1 MIGAGVVIVTLSGV
15 PGPARA
21 QSTPAASAG
30 TEEALQEVVVMAQR
44 RKQPLQ
50 DVPVVVAAV
59 TAEELAQK
67 NITSTSDLTALT
79 PGLTN
84 FVANGF
90 VMPSLRGIGTQN
102 NAAGNTG
109 TVAVYLD
116 GVYLASPQASLFGY
130 NNIEQVEVDKGPQGT
145 LFGRNATAGV
155 IQVKTRDPG
164 STPGGRFAVGT
175 DNYNTPTGDL
185 YLTGPIAAN
194 LAADLAVHYSD
205 QLKGYGR
212 NLYTGNDVYK
222 TEDLDVRTKWLWQP
236 TDADRITA
244 ILDYEYLLDS
254 SDGIQFHSVP
264 YDYGITGG
272 TDRLQSQLGSPWNY
286 WASVD
291 PTEKSM
297 QGGASLEAQHTFG
310 FATLTNI
317 ASYRRSDTYILS
329 TSAVA
334 PYNVLALQDHGYK
347 QTSEELRLSS
357 PDSSHIAWVTGF
369 YFIDSHSTN
378 APYTFVGSGSDFNSS
393 PCTAKFCPPYLP
405 TGPLGLALGH
415 TAAPTQFGAFPPN
428 SSAFNT
434 YVTSN
439 VGSTSYAGYGQSTV
453 PLDFLLRSLNLTVG
467 LRYTAETE
475 SISGGDLI
483 KAPGKFLSQPDVTF
497 YKLTYKAGLDYHFT
511 PDIMGYATASSGFQA
526 GFYNANT
533 LTAPASKPQTID
545 DYEAGIKSSFLD
557 RKVVL
562 NLGGFYY
569 NYKNIVEPVVIAGV
583 PNTTNGPKAS
593 LYGADLDLNVSVTP
607 RLKVSASA
615 EYLHSEWTSFPN
627 AQTALPATAASPNGF
642 CKVILCN
649 PLGGVVSKTF
659 DATGNRL
666 PYAPQYVV
674 NLSPSYRQPVGD
686 GEVTLSV
693 NWYYNSG
700 YYNDASNIFRQ
711 AAYNTLGATGEWRP
725 QNGSYSVKVWGK
737 NLTDKAVFARMSTT
751 APFGEF
757 FALSPPRTY
766 GISVDYQ
773 F

>member
-1 MIGAGVVIVTLSGV
+1 
-15 PGPARA
+15 
-21 QSTPAASAG
+21 
-30 TEEALQEVVVMAQR
+30 MAQR

-50 DVPVVVAAV
+50 DVPLVVAAV

-109 TVAVYLD
+109 TVAIYLD

-155 IQVKTRDPG
+155 IQVKTRDPSSIFG
-164 STPGGRFAVGT
+164 ARVGVGT
-175 DNYNTPTGDL
+175 DNFNTPTGDF
-185 YLTGPIAAN
+185 YLTGPVASD

-205 QLKGYGR
+205 QLNGYGR
-212 NLYTGNDVYK
+212 NLYTGNDVYE
-222 TEDLDVRTKWLWQP
+222 TQDLDVRTKWLWRP
-236 TDADRITA
+236 TEADRVTA

-254 SDGIQFHSVP
+254 SDGIQFHGVP
-264 YDYGITGG
+264 YDYGVAGG
-272 TDRLQSQLGSPWNY
+272 PEKLQSQLGSPWNY

-291 PTEKSM
+291 PTEKSL
-297 QGGASLEAQHTFG
+297 QGGASLEVEHTFG
-310 FATLTNI
+310 AATLTNI

-329 TSAVA
+329 TAAVA
-334 PYNVLALQDHGYK
+334 PYDVLALQDHGYK

-357 PDSSHIAWVTGF
+357 PESSRIAWVGGF
-369 YFIDSHSTN
+369 YFLNSHSTN
-378 APYTFVGSGSDFNSS
+378 APYTFVGSGSAFTSS

-405 TGPLGLALGH
+405 TGPLGLALGS
-415 TAAPTQFGAFPPN
+415 TAAPTQFGSFPPD

-434 YVTSN
+434 YVISN
-439 VGSTSYAGYGQSTV
+439 VGSTSYAGYGQTTI
-453 PLDFLLRSLNLTVG
+453 PLDWLLQSLNLTAG

-475 SISGGDLI
+475 SISGEDLI
-483 KAPGKFLSQPDVTF
+483 KAPGKFFTQPDVSF
-497 YKLTYKAGLDYHFT
+497 YKLTYKAGLDYHFAANV
-511 PDIMGYATASSGFQA
+511 MGYASASSGFQA

-557 RKVVL
+557 RKVTLDV
-562 NLGGFYY
+562 GGFYY

-583 PNTTNGPKAS
+583 PNTTNGPKAK
-593 LYGADLDLNVSVTP
+593 LYGADLDLNVAVTQ
-607 RLKVSASA
+607 RLKVTASA

-627 AQTALPATAASPNGF
+627 AQTALPATAASPNAF
-642 CKVILCN
+642 CKAILCN
-649 PLGGVVSKTF
+649 PLGGVVSRTF

-674 NLSPSYRQPVGD
+674 NVTPSYRQPIGD
-686 GEVTLSV
+686 SEVVLSV

-700 YYNDASNIFRQ
+700 YYNDASNVYRQ
-711 AAYNTLGATGEWRP
+711 SAYNTLGATGEWRP
-725 QNGSYSVKVWGK
+725 LNGAYSVKVWGK
-737 NLTDKAVFARMSTT
+737 NLTDEAIFARMSTT

-766 GISVDYQ
+766 GISLDYQ